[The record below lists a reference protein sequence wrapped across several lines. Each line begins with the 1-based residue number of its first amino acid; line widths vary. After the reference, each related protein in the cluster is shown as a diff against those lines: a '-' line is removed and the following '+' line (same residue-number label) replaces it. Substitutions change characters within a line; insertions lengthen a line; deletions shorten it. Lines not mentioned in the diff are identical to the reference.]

1 MGIFKKKTK
10 ENVLNPKTVQKNERI
25 SYLRRSS
32 LKISCG
38 ICIAFNGIMMFM
50 LMIRA
55 SPISFLFLIN
65 LFFLAKT
72 WKKGFAPD
80 A

>member
-10 ENVLNPKTVQKNERI
+10 ETVLNPKTIQKKERI
-25 SYLRRSS
+25 SYLRRSV

-38 ICIAFNGIMMFM
+38 LCIAFNGIMMFM

-65 LFFLAKT
+65 LFFLAQT

>member
-10 ENVLNPKTVQKNERI
+10 ATVLNPETIQKNERI
-25 SYLRRSS
+25 SYLRRSI

-38 ICIAFNGIMMFM
+38 VCIAFNGIMMFM

-65 LFFLAKT
+65 LFFLAQT

-80 A
+80 V

>member
-10 ENVLNPKTVQKNERI
+10 ENMLNPETVQKNERI
-25 SYLRRSS
+25 SYLRRSG

-55 SPISFLFLIN
+55 SPISVLFLIN
-65 LFFLAKT
+65 LFFLAQA
-72 WKKGFAPD
+72 WKKGFASD